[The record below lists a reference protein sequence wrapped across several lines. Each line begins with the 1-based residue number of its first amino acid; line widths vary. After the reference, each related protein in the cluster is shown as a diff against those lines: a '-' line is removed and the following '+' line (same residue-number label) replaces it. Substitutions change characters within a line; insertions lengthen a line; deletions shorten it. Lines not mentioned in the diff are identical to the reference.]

1 MSRPNLINLWP
12 SGARERTN
20 LKHRLIIE
28 ALLAGL
34 LVILLTTAAAVFLN
48 WRASKVAA
56 VNDTLNQELN
66 AVQAKGKNGPQAA
79 GSEASHSNLSSQWR
93 EQRAGQLNW
102 LASLGDL
109 AGSGI
114 HIGQIKQSDKSL
126 LLSGETQDP
135 TVAKEALERFVQK
148 INRYRLLNWTLLESK
163 EKSGQTTWHF
173 NAELVD
179 DGKNAPEVKNKPD
192 LQKEQP

>member
-1 MSRPNLINLWP
+1 MSRRQLINLWP

-20 LKHRLIIE
+20 LKHRLITE
-28 ALLAGL
+28 ALIAVLLAIVL
-34 LVILLTTAAAVFLN
+34 MAAVATYLN
-48 WRASKVAA
+48 WRASKVVA
-56 VNDTLNQELN
+56 VNETLNQALN
-66 AVQAKGKNGPQAA
+66 ALQIKGDGQAHAA
-79 GSEASHSNLSSQWR
+79 GSETLQSNLQNQWR
-93 EQRAGQLNW
+93 EKRAGQLNW

-114 HIGQIKQSDKSL
+114 QIGQIKQSDKTL
-126 LLSGETQDP
+126 FLSGETQDP
-135 TVAKEALERFVQK
+135 ILAKEALEGFVQK

-173 NAELVD
+173 NAELMD
-179 DGKNAPEVKNKPD
+179 DGKTHEDNNKPA